1 MLLTRGY
8 LSEPLPT
15 LRETL
20 LIDHDFQRFTY
31 ENYINI
37 NSKVERPGWVV
48 VATVLQT
55 AGVSLYVQNSRIEL
69 ASRIQLVL
77 VK

>member
-31 ENYINI
+31 ENSI
-37 NSKVERPGWVV
+37 NSNVERPGWVV
-48 VATVLQT
+48 VATVWQT

-69 ASRIQLVL
+69 ASRIQLCS
-77 VK
+77 